1 MDEVIRIGM
10 AELAVSQAPM
20 KITTLG
26 LGSCVGVSI
35 YDLWARI
42 GGMIHIMLPYSSM
55 ALKSENPAKFADTG
69 LPLLIE
75 RLERL
80 GASRDRMLA
89 KIVGGAEMFKIDGH
103 DDRLRI
109 GARNIEAVEQIAQEL
124 ALRII
129 ARSVGGNTGKSIVLN
144 IEDGSVQIRMINGVV
159 II

>member
-1 MDEVIRIGM
+1 MEEVIRIGM
-10 AELAVSQAPM
+10 AEFAVSRAPQ

-26 LGSCVGVSI
+26 LGSCVGASI
-35 YDLWARI
+35 FDPLVKV

-69 LPLLIE
+69 LPLLVE
-75 RLERL
+75 RLEQL
-80 GASRDRMLA
+80 GASRSHMFM

-109 GARNIEAVEQIAQEL
+109 GARNIEAVENICQEMSL
-124 ALRII
+124 PIV

-144 IEDGSVQIRMINGVV
+144 LEDGSVQIRMISGIIV
-159 II
+159 I